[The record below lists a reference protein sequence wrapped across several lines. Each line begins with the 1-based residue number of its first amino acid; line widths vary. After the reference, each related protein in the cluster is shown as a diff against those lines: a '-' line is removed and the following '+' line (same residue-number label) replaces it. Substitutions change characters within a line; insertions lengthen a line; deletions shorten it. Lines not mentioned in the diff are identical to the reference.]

1 MGSEGVQGAI
11 GKPPGLARMRET
23 LGVCKDAYMTCKN
36 DEAEF
41 LANT

>member
-1 MGSEGVQGAI
+1 MGFEEVQGAI
-11 GKPPGLARMRET
+11 GKPPGRDRRRET
-23 LGVCKDAYMTCKN
+23 FCICKDAYMTCKN

>member
-23 LGVCKDAYMTCKN
+23 FCICKDAYMACKN
-36 DEAEF
+36 DEAKF
-41 LANT
+41 LVNT